1 MFNHSKDKIDELYA
15 SIQAYF
21 NIEDDGELK
30 TYLGIDLEPL
40 LDDSIHIMQP
50 YLNQRILNMI
60 PVMDTWSA
68 KPTPAVN
75 LT

>member
-60 PVMDTWSA
+60 PVMDT
-68 KPTPAVN
+68 
-75 LT
+75 